1 MAEQL
6 AVVYTAAGQ
15 AEANL
20 IKSMLEAAN
29 IPVMVSQEG
38 AGATFGFTLG
48 LMGEAEILVP
58 EKYADEARGLL
69 EAWQRGDDE

>member
-1 MAEQL
+1 
-6 AVVYTAAGQ
+6 
-15 AEANL
+15 
-20 IKSMLEAAN
+20 MLEAAN